1 MRKLTLVNKI
11 CYPITCILSIFYEN
25 GVVVLLKNYIGLLK
39 KEFSGYNLSVL
50 QKDLLAGIT
59 VAAVALPLALAFSV
73 SSGADAAAGLITA
86 VIAGL
91 VIGGLSGGFYQISGP
106 TGAMAAILMSIAAKQ
121 GMQGV
126 LLATFLAGV
135 LLFAAGVLRL
145 GTLTSFIPAPVITGF
160 TSGIAIIIAL
170 GQIDNLFGVHSEGAN
185 VMEKL
190 ASYQN
195 LGFEISL
202 PTILMGSLVI
212 IGMLVYPKKWGQK
225 IPSSLLAIVLTTA
238 LMMIV
243 DWPIATVGE
252 IPQTLISSNRLVLG
266 DFSLSAI
273 QTVIVPAIS
282 IALLGMIESLLCGA
296 SAGRMA
302 NRQLDSNQELVAQG
316 IGNLL
321 LPFFGG
327 IPATAAIARTSVAI
341 KSGAQTRVAGMIHA
355 IVLFLSMLI
364 FAPIMSN
371 IPMPALAGVLIVT
384 AWRMNEWE
392 TIRELFAKRYWSALL
407 LFFLTMGCTVIFDL
421 SIAIV
426 IGIISGC
433 VFFIVKSAAITIS
446 VEEIDWQRMSLPE
459 TKKLDNWAVVY
470 ISGPLFFMSAERL
483 KATLTELADK
493 EGIIFSM
500 RGVPSI
506 DLTAQSLFE
515 EFQEKAAIKEQTIIY
530 TSLQP
535 EVEKQLQHLWE
546 KQKTEQHLTV
556 AHALTSL
563 HKQYML
569 DSEI

>member
-1 MRKLTLVNKI
+1 M
-11 CYPITCILSIFYEN
+11 
-25 GVVVLLKNYIGLLK
+25 KNYMRLLR
-39 KEFSGYNLSVL
+39 KEFTGYDLSKF
-50 QKDLLAGIT
+50 QKDVLAGIT
-59 VAAVALPLALAFSV
+59 VAAVALPLALAFGV

-126 LLATFLAGV
+126 LLATFLAGGF
-135 LLFAAGVLRL
+135 LLVAGIFRL

-170 GQIDNLFGVHSEGAN
+170 GQVDNLFGVSSKGAN

-190 ASYQN
+190 TSYQD
-195 LGFEISL
+195 LGFAISF
-202 PTILMGSLVI
+202 PTLLMGSLVI
-212 IGMLVYPKKWGQK
+212 IGMVFYPKKWGQK
-225 IPSSLLAIVLTTA
+225 IPSSLLAIVITTA
-238 LMMIV
+238 LMMLV

-252 IPQTLISSNRLVLG
+252 IPQTLISNNRLSLG
-266 DFSLSAI
+266 DFSLSAF
-273 QTVIVPAIS
+273 QTVLVPAIS

-302 NRQLDSNQELVAQG
+302 NRQLDSNQELIAQG

-341 KSGAQTRVAGMIHA
+341 KSGAQTRLAGMIHA

-392 TIRELFAKRYWSALL
+392 TIKELFAKKYWSAIL

-433 VFFIVKSAAITIS
+433 VFFVAKSAAITIS
-446 VEEIDWQRMSLPE
+446 IEEVDWQRVNLPE
-459 TKKLDNWAVVY
+459 TRQLDNWAVVY

-483 KATLTELADK
+483 KATLAQLQEK

-515 EFQEKAAIKEQTIIY
+515 EFQEKAVLQGQTIIY

-535 EVEKQLQHLWE
+535 EVEKQLEHLWE
-546 KQKTEQHLTV
+546 KQKTEQHRTV
-556 AHALTSL
+556 AHALSSL
-563 HKQYML
+563 HKKYVI
-569 DSEI
+569 DGEA